1 VPRLSTARLELVPI
15 TLDALEAVITGDK
28 AKAERLVGAAFPDDW
43 PNDALIARAFPY
55 SLDAIRADPDIRLW
69 GDTLVLT
76 RDEPPRVVGSVVFH
90 GNPADGVAEVAYG
103 IEDAS
108 RGQGLATEATLAC
121 VEWALAQPGIEAVQ
135 ATTFPFHAA
144 SLGVIR
150 RLGMVKVGVRE
161 HEVLGELLVFERRR
175 G

>member
-1 VPRLSTARLELVPI
+1 VPRLSTPRLELVPI
-15 TLDALEAVITGDK
+15 TLDALEAVIMGDK
-28 AKAERLVGAAFPDDW
+28 PRAERIVGATFPAAW
-43 PNDALIARAFPY
+43 PNEALIARAFPY
-55 SLDAIRADPDIRLW
+55 SLDAIRADPENRLW

-76 RDEPPRVVGSVVFH
+76 RGEPPLVVGSVVFH
-90 GNPADGVAEVAYG
+90 GKPSDGVAEVAYG

-108 RGQGLATEATLAC
+108 RNQGLATEATAAC
-121 VEWALAQPGIEAVQ
+121 VEWALAQPGIVAVQ

-150 RLGMVKVGVRE
+150 RLGMTKVGVRE